1 MLLSQQKAELVQKL
15 NQYNSSNCP
24 YNIYRAFKIISGK
37 SKLNYKEQENILVNT
52 YKKLKIINERR

>member
-37 SKLNYKEQENILVNT
+37 SKLTLKEQENILTNT
-52 YKKLKIINERR
+52 YNKLREVN